1 MSVLEGSSEKQQS
14 LCLDQGLERGW
25 WQRAGRCSKAQ
36 MVTAGRG
43 AVAVVTV
50 EEDLE
55 FGKDY
60 NYMQQWSTCEV
71 HWGQYLGLFSPQ
83 ASQQSA
89 NTAAKQFPMCLHHA

>member
-1 MSVLEGSSEKQQS
+1 MAESRQMQQGTDGHCRQGSSG
-14 LCLDQGLERGW
+14 CGD
-25 WQRAGRCSKAQ
+25 C
-36 MVTAGRG
+36 
-43 AVAVVTV
+43 

-60 NYMQQWSTCEV
+60 NYMQQWSTCEA